1 MKLFQ
6 VAGSV
11 LLALVS
17 CSGKGLQIPDPP
29 TPRQCRGFELDL
41 AISNYGQLPAWG
53 NEHNLSRVVDV
64 YMSNLFPNYKENK
77 KVISLEMARMNEKAR
92 RYLGYDILRGPFEYR
107 GSPEEDHSSRFTTN
121 RGGGRILIRWFDS
134 IKKPDTTGFPNGF
147 PEGTS
152 AATRGSMGL
161 MTFLSEPS
169 LEIERGVF
177 EHEMFHVFGF
187 DHAIDPSVPSY
198 FHRAYPAAL
207 RMSAE
212 LTNMPIFLSS
222 EWGMEEDYLNLE
234 CVGDQLEKAKLDY
247 LASQEG

>member
-1 MKLFQ
+1 MKLFK
-6 VAGSV
+6 VAGVV

-17 CSGKGLQIPDPP
+17 CSGRGLQIPDAP
-29 TPRQCRGFELDL
+29 TPRQCRGFELNL
-41 AISNYGQLPAWG
+41 AINIHGQLPAWG
-53 NEHNLSRVVDV
+53 DVDNLSRVVDV
-64 YMSNLFPNYKENK
+64 YMSNQFPNYKENR
-77 KVISLEMARMNEKAR
+77 KVITLEMARMNAKAR

-107 GSPEEDHSSRFTTN
+107 GSPEEDHSSRFTMN
-121 RGGGRILIRWFDS
+121 RGGGRVLIRWFDS
-134 IKKPDTTGFPNGF
+134 IEKPDTTGFPNGF

-169 LEIERGVF
+169 LDIERGVF

-187 DHAIDPSVPSY
+187 DHAIDPSIPLY
-198 FHRAYPAAL
+198 FHRSFPAAL

-212 LTNMPIFLSS
+212 LTNMPIFISA
-222 EWGMEEDYLNLE
+222 EWGMEADYLNLE
-234 CVGDQLEKAKLDY
+234 CLGVQIEKEKLAY